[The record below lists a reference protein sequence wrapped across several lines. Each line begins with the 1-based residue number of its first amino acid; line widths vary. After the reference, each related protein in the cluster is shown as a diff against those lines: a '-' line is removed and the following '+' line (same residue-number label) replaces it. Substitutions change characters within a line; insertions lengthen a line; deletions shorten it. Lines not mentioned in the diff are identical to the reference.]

1 MNPTKK
7 ILIVEDEI
15 SLINVL
21 YDKFTKEGFT
31 VIKAKDGKEG
41 LAVALSDKP
50 DLILLDINL
59 PVMDGMAMLK
69 ELREH
74 ESGKNTEVILLTN
87 SMNRSMVAEALE
99 YGSHDYLVKS
109 DWKLEDLVTLVQNKL
124 K

>member
-21 YDKFTKEGFT
+21 YDKFTKEGFSVT
-31 VIKAKDGKEG
+31 KAKNGKEG

-50 DLILLDINL
+50 DLILLDIDL

-74 ESGKNTEVILLTN
+74 ESGKDTEVILLTN

-99 YGSHDYLVKS
+99 HGSHDYLVKS